1 VNAEAGALRVVVA
14 DDDPDIRALVTI
26 AVKRAGLDLVD
37 SCVDGPSA
45 WASVQEHAPDVALLD
60 VSMPG
65 MTGLEVC
72 RLVRADARLSG
83 IRILILSAAVADSS
97 RQAGLDA
104 GADEYFIK
112 PFSPRL
118 LAERLSLLAIGAER

>member
-1 VNAEAGALRVVVA
+1 VNAEAGALRVVIA

-26 AVKRAGLDLVD
+26 AVERAGLDLVD
-37 SCVDGPSA
+37 SCADGPSA
-45 WASVQEHAPDVALLD
+45 WEALQKHAPDVAVLD
-60 VSMPG
+60 VAMPG

-72 RLVRADARLSG
+72 RLVRADARLIG
-83 IRILILSAAVADSS
+83 IRILILSAAVSDTS

-118 LAERLSLLAIGAER
+118 LAERLSLLAIGAG

>member
-14 DDDPDIRALVTI
+14 DDDPDIRTLVMI
-26 AVKRAGLDLVD
+26 AVKRAGLDLVG

-45 WASVQEHAPDVALLD
+45 WESVQEQAPDVAVLD
-60 VSMPG
+60 VAMPG
-65 MTGLEVC
+65 MTGLDVC
-72 RLVRADARLSG
+72 RLIRADPRLRG

-118 LAERLSLLAIGAER
+118 LAERLSLLVIGAG